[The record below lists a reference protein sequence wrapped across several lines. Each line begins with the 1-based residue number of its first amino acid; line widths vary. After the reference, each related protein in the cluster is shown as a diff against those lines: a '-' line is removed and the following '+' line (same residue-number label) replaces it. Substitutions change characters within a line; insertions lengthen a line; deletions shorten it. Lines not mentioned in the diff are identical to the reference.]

1 MQFGELS
8 LWSPSIIVRFVL
20 FFPHEVFKLS
30 LPVKKIKNLI
40 YKCVPCGKEICQI
53 RQFTV
58 LCWGLPDISI
68 LEMTPVYREQGNG
81 IDALWH
87 NSQHFRKGSF
97 LEVDMAH
104 SIGNKGEFNEGPF
117 QGSLS
122 EFKENTK
129 QRGSTQALVTMQLS
143 TLVLKGP

>member
-1 MQFGELS
+1 MDEL
-8 LWSPSIIVRFVL
+8 L
-20 FFPHEVFKLS
+20 
-30 LPVKKIKNLI
+30 
-40 YKCVPCGKEICQI
+40 
-53 RQFTV
+53 
-58 LCWGLPDISI
+58 
-68 LEMTPVYREQGNG
+68 
-81 IDALWH
+81 
-87 NSQHFRKGSF
+87 

-143 TLVLKGP
+143 TLVLKGPGENVVTRIKREP